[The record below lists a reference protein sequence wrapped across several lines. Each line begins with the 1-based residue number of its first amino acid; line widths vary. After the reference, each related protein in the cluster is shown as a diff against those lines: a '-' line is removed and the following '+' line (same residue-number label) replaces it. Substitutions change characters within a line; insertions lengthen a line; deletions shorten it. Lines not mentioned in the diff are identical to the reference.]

1 MTEIKSTMDII
12 MEKAKKFSVTEEEKK
27 AFRRHELEGRI
38 KGLIQKYLDA
48 LVDLEK
54 LKEDIGALRKE
65 EPKEL
70 DQLIRR
76 EVIERIQPGENNA
89 PLLEILSS
97 VTGADCRPVRKLL
110 EDFDRKIEQQRLR
123 REDAL
128 REDLRK
134 KGISGSAVIPNLD
147 ADEKWGR
154 GLSET
159 TQAFKEALKA
169 FA

>member
-1 MTEIKSTMDII
+1 MLDSSGKYSGIST
-12 MEKAKKFSVTEEEKK
+12 
-27 AFRRHELEGRI
+27 
-38 KGLIQKYLDA
+38 
-48 LVDLEK
+48 
-54 LKEDIGALRKE
+54 
-65 EPKEL
+65 
-70 DQLIRR
+70 
-76 EVIERIQPGENNA
+76 NA

>member
-76 EVIERIQPGENNA
+76 GSGRK
-89 PLLEILSS
+89 
-97 VTGADCRPVRKLL
+97 CR
-110 EDFDRKIEQQRLR
+110 
-123 REDAL
+123 
-128 REDLRK
+128 
-134 KGISGSAVIPNLD
+134 
-147 ADEKWGR
+147 
-154 GLSET
+154 
-159 TQAFKEALKA
+159 
-169 FA
+169 